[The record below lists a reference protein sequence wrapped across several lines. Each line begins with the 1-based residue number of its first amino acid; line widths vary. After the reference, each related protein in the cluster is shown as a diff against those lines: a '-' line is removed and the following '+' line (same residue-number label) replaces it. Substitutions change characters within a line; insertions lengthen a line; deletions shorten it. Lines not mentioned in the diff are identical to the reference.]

1 MHKLALT
8 LMCAYPLATLAL
20 TSNAV
25 VAEEGIEARTH
36 NGTEVMKQEPEKAV
50 PAERVFRR
58 PTIVFKNKE
67 KKAEEEAKEKEKFL
81 FPSLA
86 FMAHFDQWKLRLGDV
101 VFLQDN
107 VFSLFKKHP
116 DCRRIQSSWSDYSG
130 RVACRNTSKFL
141 AEGDEVIFSYA
152 NVNEVLTGATYTF
165 KSRQRADQFA
175 KRITDTLDATGTPYF
190 KEIYAANSVS
200 YDTPMFTVSVH
211 EAQTGYMVS
220 INAHFQKRMLDA
232 ETYAKARLQKIEFG
246 SLTVGVTKIDDI
258 PQGDALPKVCHD
270 VTNHKDMD
278 RREFYGTCFDFPYE
292 AHMQLDFNPE
302 TGILETAVLSPIGVT
317 TGSLLEEMLTKRFGF
332 SKFCRRL
339 QSDVSL
345 VSIKEAPERGR
356 IRVTRMKGRP
366 ASLFAGTCE
375 NPIIFSTEMRY
386 VFENRLLRKEEVDAA
401 YERRKRAVDRSE
413 EHSQA
418 FDARMSKMK
427 GFFE

>member
-1 MHKLALT
+1 M
-8 LMCAYPLATLAL
+8 
-20 TSNAV
+20 
-25 VAEEGIEARTH
+25 
-36 NGTEVMKQEPEKAV
+36 
-50 PAERVFRR
+50 
-58 PTIVFKNKE
+58 
-67 KKAEEEAKEKEKFL
+67 
-81 FPSLA
+81 
-86 FMAHFDQWKLRLGDV
+86 
-101 VFLQDN
+101 
-107 VFSLFKKHP
+107 
-116 DCRRIQSSWSDYSG
+116 
-130 RVACRNTSKFL
+130 
-141 AEGDEVIFSYA
+141 
-152 NVNEVLTGATYTF
+152 
-165 KSRQRADQFA
+165 
-175 KRITDTLDATGTPYF
+175 
-190 KEIYAANSVS
+190 
-200 YDTPMFTVSVH
+200 
-211 EAQTGYMVS
+211 
-220 INAHFQKRMLDA
+220 
-232 ETYAKARLQKIEFG
+232 
-246 SLTVGVTKIDDI
+246 
-258 PQGDALPKVCHD
+258 
-270 VTNHKDMD
+270 TNPKDMD

-427 GFFE
+427 GFFECSSTW

>member
-25 VAEEGIEARTH
+25 AAEEGIEARTH

-86 FMAHFDQWKLRLGDV
+86 FMAHFDPWKLRLGDV

-165 KSRQRADQFA
+165 KSRQRA
-175 KRITDTLDATGTPYF
+175 
-190 KEIYAANSVS
+190 S
-200 YDTPMFTVSVH
+200 
-211 EAQTGYMVS
+211 
-220 INAHFQKRMLDA
+220 
-232 ETYAKARLQKIEFG
+232 
-246 SLTVGVTKIDDI
+246 
-258 PQGDALPKVCHD
+258 
-270 VTNHKDMD
+270 
-278 RREFYGTCFDFPYE
+278 
-292 AHMQLDFNPE
+292 
-302 TGILETAVLSPIGVT
+302 
-317 TGSLLEEMLTKRFGF
+317 
-332 SKFCRRL
+332 
-339 QSDVSL
+339 
-345 VSIKEAPERGR
+345 R
-356 IRVTRMKGRP
+356 IRLMLLVPRTSARSTTPTACPMTRRCLPFPFTKHRRVTWSPSMHTSRSACSMPKPMPRP
-366 ASLFAGTCE
+366 DSRKSSLEA
-375 NPIIFSTEMRY
+375 
-386 VFENRLLRKEEVDAA
+386 
-401 YERRKRAVDRSE
+401 
-413 EHSQA
+413 
-418 FDARMSKMK
+418 
-427 GFFE
+427 

>member
-220 INAHFQKRMLDA
+220 INAHFQERMLDA

-258 PQGDALPKVCHD
+258 P
-270 VTNHKDMD
+270 
-278 RREFYGTCFDFPYE
+278 
-292 AHMQLDFNPE
+292 
-302 TGILETAVLSPIGVT
+302 
-317 TGSLLEEMLTKRFGF
+317 
-332 SKFCRRL
+332 
-339 QSDVSL
+339 
-345 VSIKEAPERGR
+345 
-356 IRVTRMKGRP
+356 
-366 ASLFAGTCE
+366 
-375 NPIIFSTEMRY
+375 
-386 VFENRLLRKEEVDAA
+386 
-401 YERRKRAVDRSE
+401 
-413 EHSQA
+413 
-418 FDARMSKMK
+418 
-427 GFFE
+427 

>member
-25 VAEEGIEARTH
+25 AAEEGIEARTH

-50 PAERVFRR
+50 PADRVFRR

-86 FMAHFDQWKLRLGDV
+86 FMAHFDQWKLRLGDM

-175 KRITDTLDATGTPYF
+175 KRITDTLDAT
-190 KEIYAANSVS
+190 V
-200 YDTPMFTVSVH
+200 
-211 EAQTGYMVS
+211 
-220 INAHFQKRMLDA
+220 L
-232 ETYAKARLQKIEFG
+232 
-246 SLTVGVTKIDDI
+246 
-258 PQGDALPKVCHD
+258 QGDLRCK
-270 VTNHKDMD
+270 
-278 RREFYGTCFDFPYE
+278 
-292 AHMQLDFNPE
+292 Q
-302 TGILETAVLSPIGVT
+302 
-317 TGSLLEEMLTKRFGF
+317 
-332 SKFCRRL
+332 
-339 QSDVSL
+339 
-345 VSIKEAPERGR
+345 
-356 IRVTRMKGRP
+356 
-366 ASLFAGTCE
+366 
-375 NPIIFSTEMRY
+375 
-386 VFENRLLRKEEVDAA
+386 RLL
-401 YERRKRAVDRSE
+401 
-413 EHSQA
+413 
-418 FDARMSKMK
+418 
-427 GFFE
+427 